1 MADPITMTWIEIHR
15 EPGNPHHRTVTD
27 VPIDGWIPV
36 PDELLE
42 QFEACAGYCNLT
54 ITDGVLTGL
63 VPDEVT
69 PLADSKIITDADAE
83 IAEAKAALD
92 ASDYQ
97 VLKAY
102 EASVLG
108 QPEPY
113 DMAAVCAER
122 QALRNKVT
130 AAEERQAA
138 ARERIDAYFSAAN
151 TNAASFK

>member
-1 MADPITMTWIEIHR
+1 MANPITATWIEIHR
-15 EPGNPHHRTVTD
+15 EPGNPHHKTVTD
-27 VPIDGWIPV
+27 IPIDGWIAV

-42 QFEACAGYCNLT
+42 QFEACKGYCNLT
-54 ITDGVLTGL
+54 IADGVLTGI

-69 PLADSKIITDADAE
+69 PLADYKVITDADAE

-102 EASVLG
+102 EATVLG

-113 DMAAVCAER
+113 DMATVCANR
-122 QALRNKVT
+122 QALRDKVN

-138 ARERIDAYFSAAN
+138 ARERIDAYFNAAN
-151 TNAASFK
+151 VNAASFQ